1 MALRINLYHEVLR
14 AKRQKQYD
22 PLKLSMFGLGVILV
36 GMAGYYGVQLKQ
48 TSDVRSV
55 FAAHRAEFEQL
66 DPQAKKAEAKE
77 AELNKQIAL
86 AEKFTNRM
94 EKRIN
99 WAPLFESIMTAVPAN
114 VQITRLK
121 CESGREK
128 GTNSQMNIEGIAADA
143 EPRAVAE
150 SLRKGIAD
158 RMAAKYPNATA
169 TFRNLDDSTE
179 RPLVN
184 GQRVPAVVFSINVT
198 FKTEPDA
205 PAPVLP
211 GKRAPKNEVANL

>member
-36 GMAGYYGVQLKQ
+36 GMAGYYGVQLKH

-99 WAPLFESIMTAVPAN
+99 WAPLFESIMTRQECYPDISLIIRN
-114 VQITRLK
+114 VDYRWKEL
-121 CESGREK
+121 GL
-128 GTNSQMNIEGIAADA
+128 
-143 EPRAVAE
+143 
-150 SLRKGIAD
+150 SLRGRYRIRSEA
-158 RMAAKYPNATA
+158 
-169 TFRNLDDSTE
+169 
-179 RPLVN
+179 
-184 GQRVPAVVFSINVT
+184 
-198 FKTEPDA
+198 
-205 PAPVLP
+205 
-211 GKRAPKNEVANL
+211 